1 MQQVMDF
8 KQQKVTCYFQQPSIS
23 QPSISQPSQVKSTFC
38 TEEKI
43 LYYGLKQVTLEQRV
57 TSKG

>member
-1 MQQVMDF
+1 MDF

-38 TEEKI
+38 AEEKI
-43 LYYGLKQVTLEQRV
+43 LYYGLKQATLEQRV